1 MVLAEQKHRL
11 QLKTR
16 QTMKIYTCTS
26 CLRGFEKFPSHKVE
40 TRIEKPLV
48 ARLEEIEMIV
58 TVKKIC
64 RHFFTLYVL
73 FSQYRLRGFLEK
85 FCFLFLE
92 FMDT

>member
-1 MVLAEQKHRL
+1 M
-11 QLKTR
+11 
-16 QTMKIYTCTS
+16 
-26 CLRGFEKFPSHKVE
+26 E

-64 RHFFTLYVL
+64 RRYFLTLYVL

-85 FCFLFLE
+85 ICFLFLE